1 MHIWWLSCRAGQAR
15 LKGKK
20 LKKKKK
26 ERCPG
31 CLCSTLPCCWRG
43 LLCHCPHPL
52 PAWSLRDAQGQWLQC
67 FSCISSSVA
76 TTLCKPSKPRG
87 ASLHPKAHRSRMQAG
102 FAEEPAIPR
111 SPSSTCSSGKWPSAA
126 VRVPELCLRPD
137 FHAFNGAALQAG
149 TRPEG
154 FLFLSSSLLEAF
166 PSSPDLPLPGG
177 PPSALGSDRY
187 YGRAEKGRTE
197 TPPECRERFLE
208 LP

>member
-1 MHIWWLSCRAGQAR
+1 MH
-15 LKGKK
+15 
-20 LKKKKK
+20 
-26 ERCPG
+26 PN
-31 CLCSTLPCCWRG
+31 
-43 LLCHCPHPL
+43 
-52 PAWSLRDAQGQWLQC
+52 
-67 FSCISSSVA
+67 
-76 TTLCKPSKPRG
+76 
-87 ASLHPKAHRSRMQAG
+87 AHRSRIQAR

-126 VRVPELCLRPD
+126 VRGPELCLCPD

-187 YGRAEKGRTE
+187 YGRGEKGRTQ
-197 TPPECRERFLE
+197 TPPECRERFRE
-208 LP
+208 LPWKKPQTLSPLCLLMCVRGCQLRALRCRLCPIGDGWSTDPPTFPCRI